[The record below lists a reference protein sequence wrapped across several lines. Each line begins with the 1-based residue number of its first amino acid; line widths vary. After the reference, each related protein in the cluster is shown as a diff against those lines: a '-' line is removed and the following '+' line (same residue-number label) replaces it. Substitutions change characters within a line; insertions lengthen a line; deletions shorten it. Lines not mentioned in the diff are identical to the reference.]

1 MTDKRVPLTAAD
13 LAWWR
18 MQSPA
23 NPMTITAVINFAEP
37 LPRAALVDLLD
48 REFAAQPRFRQCV
61 VDPKVGRAYWR
72 DVPGFRVDD
81 HVAAVTLPAGAG
93 RVELERL
100 VSELMTQPLPEGRPH
115 WQCHFIEDFR
125 GGSSVVVRVHHVI
138 GDGISLVQ
146 LLLSFAE
153 PANLPPHPAP
163 TAPTGAAAGLHYE
176 PQVDVPP
183 LPTPRDVRATAHA
196 VTHSPRRDTPE
207 EKRGRERSLSALRL
221 AGGVVTSLARLADL
235 RADPRTSL
243 RGGLSGRK
251 VAAWSE
257 PIPLEQVRAMGK
269 AIGGTINDVLLSAVA
284 GALGS
289 YLGARGDATEGIALR
304 AIVPVNLRAAEDVEL
319 GNKFG
324 LVFLPLPVG
333 EKDPVE
339 RVAATKRNMD
349 ALKRS
354 PEALVIFG
362 LMRALGNTA
371 AGLMIMAVKLLSRR
385 GSAVMTNVPGPR
397 TRLRL
402 AGATIDSFMFWVP
415 QSGSVGLGVSVLS
428 YAGTVRIGIAADAE
442 RVPDP
447 DALVAA
453 FHQALAEL
461 GSAVPAVAA
470 VPA

>member
-1 MTDKRVPLTAAD
+1 MTKKKTPLTAAD

-37 LPRAALVDLLD
+37 LPREALVQLLT
-48 REFAAQPRFRQCV
+48 REFADQPRFQQCV
-61 VDPKVGRAYWR
+61 VDPKVGRAYWQ
-72 DVPGFRVDD
+72 DVAGFRVAD
-81 HVAAVTLPAGAG
+81 HILPVQLPAGAG
-93 RVELERL
+93 RVDLERL
-100 VSELMTQPLPEGRPH
+100 VSRLMTEPLPDDRPH
-115 WQCHFIEDFR
+115 WQCHFIENFQ

-153 PANLPPHPAP
+153 PADLPPHPLP
-163 TAPTGAAAGLHYE
+163 TSPTGAGANLHYE
-176 PQVDVPP
+176 PQVDVPK
-183 LPTPRDVRATAHA
+183 LPTVAGSRSPTIRGEDRQGRAQ
-196 VTHSPRRDTPE
+196 SR
-207 EKRGRERSLSALRL
+207 SALKM

-235 RADPRTSL
+235 RSDPDTSL
-243 RGGLSGRK
+243 RGELGGQKR
-251 VAAWSE
+251 AAWSE
-257 PIPLEQVRAMGK
+257 AIPLESVRAMGK
-269 AIGGTINDVLLSAVA
+269 ATGGTINDVLLSAVA

-289 YLGARGDATEGIALR
+289 YLSSRRDHIEGITLR
-304 AIVPVNLRAAEDVEL
+304 AIVPVNLRASEDVEL

-349 ALKRS
+349 ALKQS

-371 AGLMIMAVKLLSRR
+371 AGLMITAVKLLSRR

-397 TRLRL
+397 TKLRL
-402 AGATIDSFMFWVP
+402 AGAIIDSFMFWVP

-428 YAGTVRIGIAADAE
+428 YAGSVRIGIAADAE

-447 DALVAA
+447 EALVAA
-453 FHQALAEL
+453 FHEALEDL
-461 GSAVPAVAA
+461 GKAVSMPLLEPA
-470 VPA
+470 